1 MEVCQLAIFPHL
13 GFERSSC
20 EMGGKSLSPD
30 VSACMS
36 SEEHCL
42 LGRED
47 HLVFGLTEVAV
58 EAAKDGF
65 TLAWDAGVKG
75 TCCRNGEYG
84 PNKRE

>member
-13 GFERSSC
+13 GFEHSSC
-20 EMGGKSLSPD
+20 ETGGKSSSPD
-30 VSACMS
+30 VSACTS

-42 LGRED
+42 LGGED
-47 HLVFGLTEVAV
+47 CLVFSLTEVAV
-58 EAAKDGF
+58 EAAEDGF

-75 TCCRNGEYG
+75 TCYRNREYG

>member
-13 GFERSSC
+13 GFEHSSC
-20 EMGGKSLSPD
+20 ETGGKSS
-30 VSACMS
+30 SADMSSCTS

-42 LGRED
+42 LGGED
-47 HLVFGLTEVAV
+47 CLVFSLKEVAV
-58 EAAKDGF
+58 EVAEDGF
-65 TLAWDAGVKG
+65 TSAWDAGVEG